1 MVVESYLCRIL
12 DDYLGRVVS
21 ELGEDAEL
29 LVNSSSG
36 GLINHS
42 QYRAVDSLLSGPAA
56 GVVGASIISKS
67 CGFPNSIN
75 LDMGGTSTDVSRC
88 SGGYSYQP
96 SHQVGLAEV
105 CNLALKIETVAAG
118 EDPFVGLKMDFY
130 EWAKSSGVLP
140 WSCLLWIGWS
150 SMLNRYKSSSRAIGS
165 YPFLDSNCSSK
176 MRKID

>member
-1 MVVESYLCRIL
+1 MESYLCRIL
-12 DDYLGRVVS
+12 DDYLDRVVS

-67 CGFPNSIN
+67 CGFSNSIN

-88 SGGYSYQP
+88 SGGYSYQT

-118 EDPFVGLKMDFY
+118 GGSICWIEDGLLRVGP
-130 EWAKSSGVLP
+130 KSSG
-140 WSCLLWIGWS
+140 
-150 SMLNRYKSSSRAIGS
+150 S
-165 YPFLDSNCSSK
+165 YPGPACYGLGGPL
-176 MRKID
+176 